1 MVKRVEVL
9 LKMDV
14 KEFII
19 VVIII
24 VIIRLRMFVYEF
36 LKFNYN

>member
-24 VIIRLRMFVYEF
+24 VIIRLCMFVYEF